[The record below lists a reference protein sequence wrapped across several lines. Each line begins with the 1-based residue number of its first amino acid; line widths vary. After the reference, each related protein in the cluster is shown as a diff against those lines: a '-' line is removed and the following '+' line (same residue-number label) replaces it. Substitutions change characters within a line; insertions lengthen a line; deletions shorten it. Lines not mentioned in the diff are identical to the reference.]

1 MQVEAVHGRLSS
13 KVGVGVKRR
22 GMSRSGLAMPVSATL
37 VACFR
42 FFVQQVHEMAE
53 FDVYR
58 RSGAQSN
65 GQHAY
70 L

>member
-22 GMSRSGLAMPVSATL
+22 GMSRSGLAMPGSRTL
-37 VACFR
+37 MACFR
-42 FFVQQVHEMAE
+42 FFVQGVNGMAE
-53 FDVYR
+53 YDVYR
-58 RSGAQSN
+58 RGGVQSN